1 MPNCMQIYIYMQI
14 SASTDFF
21 EGLSSNLTPI
31 FINIRS
37 HLHTLCWKHSLCSQV
52 EDTQSIVCEG
62 KMRSQ
67 ATSPLSPTRLHP
79 IPPGPRPS
87 ARQLRQ
93 LWRVAETK
101 GRKDAER
108 SWQHQHGE
116 DENTTG
122 YYRPNGST
130 RLGNGLLL
138 RFDWVLQRTLNIVK
152 WWMDC
157 QFCKLTRKNRKICKN
172 IYYEILRVCWHV
184 INIHLC
190 PVRDIN
196 KHAINLSSET
206 CGSTTCDRFPRI
218 SCSNIKRVS
227 SLTPGTPKQN
237 AAPPIYAILMNVVQD
252 VHCTAI
258 ALSQIF

>member
-1 MPNCMQIYIYMQI
+1 MSNCIQIYMQI

-31 FINIRS
+31 FVNIRS
-37 HLHTLCWKHSLCSQV
+37 HLHTHCWKHSLCYQV
-52 EDTQSIVCEG
+52 EDSQSIVCEG

-79 IPPGPRPS
+79 ILPGPRPS

-93 LWRVAETK
+93 LWHVAETK

-108 SWQHQHGE
+108 SWQHQHRE

-138 RFDWVLQRTLNIVK
+138 RFDWVLHRTLNIVK

-157 QFCKLTRKNRKICKN
+157 QFCKLTRKNPKTYKN

-196 KHAINLSSET
+196 MHQPVLRNLWFNDLWSLSK
-206 CGSTTCDRFPRI
+206 DLLLQHQ
-218 SCSNIKRVS
+218 KVS
-227 SLTPGTPKQN
+227 SLTPGTSKQN

>member
-1 MPNCMQIYIYMQI
+1 MSNCIQIYMQI

-31 FINIRS
+31 FVNIRS
-37 HLHTLCWKHSLCSQV
+37 HLHTLCWKHSLCYQV
-52 EDTQSIVCEG
+52 EDSQSIVCEG

-79 IPPGPRPS
+79 ILPGPRPS

-93 LWRVAETK
+93 LWHVAETK

-108 SWQHQHGE
+108 SWQHQHRE

-138 RFDWVLQRTLNIVK
+138 RFDWVLHRTLNIVK

-157 QFCKLTRKNRKICKN
+157 QFCKLTRKNPKTYKN

-196 KHAINLSSET
+196 MPST
-206 CGSTTCDRFPRI
+206 CP
-218 SCSNIKRVS
+218 
-227 SLTPGTPKQN
+227 PK
-237 AAPPIYAILMNVVQD
+237 LVVQRL
-252 VHCTAI
+252 VI
-258 ALSQIF
+258 AFQGSPAPTSKGCRAWRQARQNRTQHLQSMQYWWMLCKMSIARQ

>member
-1 MPNCMQIYIYMQI
+1 MSNCIQIYMQI

-31 FINIRS
+31 FVNIRS
-37 HLHTLCWKHSLCSQV
+37 HLHTLCWKHSLCYQV
-52 EDTQSIVCEG
+52 EDSQSIVCEG

-79 IPPGPRPS
+79 ILPGPRPS

-93 LWRVAETK
+93 LWHVAETK

-108 SWQHQHGE
+108 SWQHQHRE

-138 RFDWVLQRTLNIVK
+138 RFDWVLHRTLNIVK

-157 QFCKLTRKNRKICKN
+157 QFCKLTRKTQKHIKIYTLWNTQGMLTCHQ
-172 IYYEILRVCWHV
+172 YSSVSRQRY
-184 INIHLC
+184 
-190 PVRDIN
+190 

-227 SLTPGTPKQN
+227 SLTPGTSKQN